1 MENLNKFERVF
12 LSIFIGWFFVHT
24 IFFFLSTD
32 GVNSSTFWPFTPNG
46 LGFETTY
53 DISEYLIYVGVPIV
67 LMIIYRLVKPKKY
80 ADTAIKQT
88 HANVGF
94 FIAFLDEKINV
105 EALTQQLNELTG
117 KPIDNTVLQQ
127 LQKDRDI
134 AGTQGV
140 KNWIERVA
148 VKEKYK
154 DFERVYK

>member
-32 GVNSSTFWPFTPNG
+32 GVNSATFWPITSSG

-53 DISEYLIYVGVPIV
+53 DISEYLIYVGIPIV
-67 LMIIYRLVKPKKY
+67 LMIVYRIVKPKKY

-94 FIAFLDEKINV
+94 FIAFLDEKIIV
-105 EALTQQLNELTG
+105 ESLTQQLNELTNQPVDYTNL
-117 KPIDNTVLQQ
+117 KLLQN
-127 LQKDRDI
+127 DRAI
-134 AGTQGV
+134 AATQGV
-140 KNWIERVA
+140 KDWMDRVA